1 MYQNLASTKN
11 ISSKLLLKIMSILF
25 VTSLN
30 QWEWIRSYFPLTKCS
45 YLKECFEI
53 IASLRNMN
61 FYFLSVPLEKSIY
74 IFSLNSIVL
83 LIKKRK
89 IILFKHYGDIK
100 QSVYL
105 VFLGDFVSKTPHH
118 ALFTS

>member
-1 MYQNLASTKN
+1 M
-11 ISSKLLLKIMSILF
+11 KILSVLF
-25 VTSLN
+25 VTTLN
-30 QWEWIRSYFPLTKCS
+30 QWEWIHSYFPLTKCS

-53 IASLRNMN
+53 IASLRNMI
-61 FYFLSVPLEKSIY
+61 FCFLSVHLEKLIY

-105 VFLGDFVSKTPHH
+105 VFLGDFVSKTPQH
-118 ALFTS
+118 APFTS